1 MKLKLQRDYRD
12 CGISCLFYIINYYK
26 GFVPYETLRIDTFTN
41 QDGVSAYHLVET
53 LKKYGF
59 QAVGKKINYYN
70 LNNITMPFIAHVV
83 LENGLEHFIVIIK
96 IKNNNIY
103 VMDPAVGNKK
113 LIKKDFLKI
122 WDGIIIEC
130 IPIKCIVKMP
140 KENMFIKYIKSNY
153 YTFKKSII
161 VLVIMQ
167 LITIGIHIIFAY
179 YVSICMAVNSLNII
193 IVIFILLFLL
203 QLILSYLIGHIKIK
217 IENSVLKTT
226 LKDFIRHM
234 SLVPLKNIL
243 SYTGGELL
251 TRIEEVRELKSTLSS
266 IIIPILLE
274 TILCIISFAMLLF
287 VNQRMGIILI
297 VSMFIY
303 LLFSLLQGQKVYKV
317 AMRSIEEEM
326 NFKEQML
333 ETINFLPTIK
343 HLNNYNYNYQKTF
356 TNIDNNV
363 VIKEKEEKYFFL
375 IEYLRSNY
383 LELLFLCLTTIGVI
397 SIKNNSLEM
406 LDFIVFQSL
415 YIYLISPLKEIA
427 DIIPRWYYY
436 TKIVD
441 KVSDFL
447 LIEEEKNNYKELTK
461 CSITFKNVSFS
472 YQNIYP
478 VLNNTSFVIKE
489 GEHII
494 LKGPSGSGK
503 STICKLIIK
512 EIDNYK
518 GTILIGK
525 TLLTEYEPIDLRNHI
540 TYLSQNESIISTTIK
555 ENIILGR
562 KISENEF
569 SKVCKICQI
578 DKIVSKKKYGY
589 DSIINPNSISGGE
602 SQRIILARTLLNNS
616 NVYLLDECL
625 SEIDNKN
632 SLDIIMKI
640 HDYLKG
646 KTLLFISHQDIKI
659 SLDKTINLD
668 MKGGDSY
675 AE

>member
-12 CGISCLFYIINYYK
+12 CGVSCLFYIINYYK

-41 QDGVSAYHLVET
+41 QDGVSAYHLVEA

-70 LNNITMPFIAHVV
+70 LKDITMPFIAHVV

-113 LIKKDFLKI
+113 LMKKDFLKI

-130 IPIKCIVKMP
+130 IPIKYIVKMP
-140 KENMFIKYIKSNY
+140 KENMFIKYIKNNY
-153 YTFKKSII
+153 YKYKKSII
-161 VLVIMQ
+161 LLVIMQ
-167 LITIGIHIIFAY
+167 LISIGIHILLAY
-179 YVSICMAVNSLNII
+179 YVSISMAINHLNIV
-193 IVIFILLFLL
+193 IVIFILLFII
-203 QLILSYLIGHIKIK
+203 QLIFGYLIGHLKIK

-243 SYTGGELL
+243 SYSSGELL
-251 TRIEEVRELKSTLSS
+251 TRIEEVRELKSTLSN

-274 TILCIISFAMLLF
+274 TILCIISFVMLLF
-287 VNQRMGIILI
+287 VNQKMGIILI

-303 LLFSLLQGQKVYKV
+303 LLISLLQGKKVYKV
-317 AMRSIEEEM
+317 AMQSIEEEM

-343 HLNNYNYNYQKTF
+343 HLNSYNYNYQRTF
-356 TNIDNNV
+356 AKIDNNV
-363 VIKEKEEKYFFL
+363 AIKKKEEKYFFL
-375 IEYLRSNY
+375 IEYLCSNY

-406 LDFIVFQSL
+406 IDFIVFQSL

-461 CSITFKNVSFS
+461 NSIKFKNVSFS

-478 VLNNTSFVIKE
+478 VLNNISFDIKE
-489 GEHII
+489 GEHIV

-518 GTILIGK
+518 GIISIGK
-525 TLLTEYEPIDLRNHI
+525 TSLSEYEPINLRNNI

-555 ENIILGR
+555 ENIIQGR
-562 KISENEF
+562 NISENEF
-569 SKVCKICQI
+569 LKVCKICHVDRI
-578 DKIVSKKKYGY
+578 ASKKKYGF
-589 DSIINPNSISGGE
+589 DSIINPNIISGGE
-602 SQRIILARTLLNNS
+602 RQKIILARTLLNNS
-616 NVYLLDECL
+616 KIYLLDECL
-625 SEIDNKN
+625 SEIDIKT
-632 SLDIIMKI
+632 SLDIISKI

-646 KTLLFISHQDIKI
+646 KTLLFISHQDIKM
-659 SLDKTINLD
+659 SLDRTINLD

-675 AE
+675 AQ